1 MELAS
6 GFTHS
11 GNATFL
17 MAAKAHGNTS
27 VVRHQMAANYRIPDL
42 CPNGLGHMGVA
53 GATLGADAAA
63 KLDMGIAA
71 LGAQPDPD
79 DPLRTGAAP
88 LALRLEEA
96 RQQLQI

>member
-6 GFTHS
+6 GLTHS
-11 GNATFL
+11 GNATLL
-17 MAAKAHGNTS
+17 MAATAPRHTS
-27 VVRHQMAANYRIPDL
+27 VVRHQMAANHCIPDL
-42 CPNGLGHMGVA
+42 CPDGLGHMGVA

-79 DPLRTGAAP
+79 DPLRTRAAP
-88 LALRLEEA
+88 LALRMEEA
-96 RQQLQI
+96 GRRLQV